1 MSLSKK
7 IVIGLLLGVFIGLFF
22 GEYCGFFSYIGDGFI
37 GLLQMTVLPY
47 IMVSIIANLGRMSM
61 EDGKTMVI
69 NGLKILFLLL
79 ATGVVFLVL
88 LPLALPSWSAASYF
102 KASSIEPVPALDL
115 LSLYIPSN
123 PFASMSNNVVPAVVL
138 FSIFLGIGISKIEQK
153 EGVLSGLD
161 VIGEGLNHI
170 NKMVV
175 KLTPYGVFAI
185 AAYNAGT
192 MSFEEIQRLHAYIII
207 YSVAV
212 LLLGF
217 YWLPLLISSF
227 TGIPPKALFKETKS
241 TLLTIFATGKIIV
254 VLPQLI
260 EDIQRLMKQ
269 TLVNDSEEVQK
280 ERKAQSEI
288 LMPLAY
294 PFPNLGTFVIFVFVP
309 FVAWFLGSSFSISEN
324 LTFLGAT
331 LLSSFVAPV
340 TGIPFL
346 LDLLKL
352 PQEMFQLFVISSVY
366 TDRIR
371 VVLGAIHLIAI
382 TLITIQITVSKAPVF
397 WGKLVRGTVFGV
409 GLTVALL
416 IATRLYLSVTL
427 GESNQY
433 DSFVH
438 MEFSKELKM
447 RATKSVDKLYA
458 SDSSGRPTN
467 QIRAIKK
474 RGTLRI
480 GFLADCLPFAFKN
493 DEGQALGYDIEM
505 GYLLAKEL
513 KVKPEFYKVTKKQ
526 LKGLLDSGRLDIV
539 MSGMAITTSRLEK
552 YSFSRSYIDQT
563 MAFLVKDYNRTNFQS
578 KETMLSLDTLN
589 IGCGNP
595 YFADKFK
602 NYLPNATVVNA
613 PSPRAFL
620 KGKDTKLDAYLIS
633 AESGSAWTIIFPS
646 FSIAIPD
653 NTLIKIP
660 CAYPM
665 PSDEAWIQ
673 FVNTWIELKEKD
685 GTKARLFQHWI
696 EGKGADIKEPRWSIM
711 KDVLHW
717 TL

>member
-7 IVIGLLLGVFIGLFF
+7 IIIGLLLGVFIGLFF
-22 GEYCGFFSYIGDGFI
+22 GEYCAFFSYIGDGFI

-138 FSIFLGIGISKIEQK
+138 FSIFLGIGISKIDRK

-269 TLVNDSEEVQK
+269 TLVKDTEEVQK

-309 FVAWFLGSSFSISEN
+309 FVAWFLGSSFSLSEN

-397 WGKLVRGTVFGV
+397 WGKLVKGTVFGV
-409 GLTVALL
+409 GLTIALL
-416 IATRLYLSVTL
+416 IATRLYLPVTL

-438 MEFSKELKM
+438 MEFSSDLKM
-447 RATKSVDKLYA
+447 RTTKPSSKLF
-458 SDSSGRPTN
+458 SMESHSKPVN
-467 QIRAIKK
+467 QIQAIKN
-474 RGTLRI
+474 RGVLRV

-493 DEGQALGYDIEM
+493 DNGEVLGYDIEM
-505 GYLLAKEL
+505 ANLLAKEL
-513 KVKPEFYKVTKKQ
+513 KVRPEFYKVTKSEIKE
-526 LKGLLDSGRLDIV
+526 LLADGRLDII
-539 MSGMAITTSRLEK
+539 MSGMALTTERLEH
-552 YSFSRSYIDQT
+552 YALSNTYLDQT
-563 MAFLVKDYNRTNFQS
+563 MAFLVKDFDRTKFQS
-578 KETMLSLDTLN
+578 KESLMALDTLK
-589 IGCGNP
+589 IGCSSR
-595 YFADKFK
+595 YFSDKFK
-602 NYLPNATVVNA
+602 NFLPNATIVSSA
-613 PSPRAFL
+613 SPRKFL
-620 KGKDTKLDAYLIS
+620 KGKDTELDAFLLS
-633 AESGSAWTIIFPS
+633 AEAGSAWTIIFPS
-646 FSIAIPD
+646 YSVAIPE

-665 PSDEAWIQ
+665 PKDEGWVQ
-673 FVNTWIELKEKD
+673 FVNTWIELKQKD
-685 GTKARLFQHWI
+685 GTKDRLFHHWI
-696 EGKGADIKEPRWSIM
+696 EGKGADLKEPRWSIM